1 MTKMAITSP
10 TSFQIKELTC
20 DSLRRKIIETRDVDT
35 KSIKTTRE
43 DGDEDYTQY
52 NTLFLNFGH

>member
-1 MTKMAITSP
+1 M
-10 TSFQIKELTC
+10 
-20 DSLRRKIIETRDVDT
+20 VDP